1 MGDAKEDDLR
11 VSFDSRLK
19 LKFCG
24 SKVTSDA
31 GLLAYRSGWET
42 GKMSKNPHAF
52 GSGKCFCYIREIFES
67 GSVPGST
74 HMGYP
79 GLSNS
84 RELAQAMCLV
94 WNSYQ
99 SSKELGSW

>member
-1 MGDAKEDDLR
+1 
-11 VSFDSRLK
+11 
-19 LKFCG
+19 
-24 SKVTSDA
+24 
-31 GLLAYRSGWET
+31 
-42 GKMSKNPHAF
+42 MSKKPHAF
-52 GSGKCFCYIREIFES
+52 GSGKCFYYNRESFES
-67 GSVPGST
+67 ESVPGST